1 MMTESM
7 SALQYGALN
16 LGDQSHLHMGDGLT
30 DEGRHL
36 VHGQTIVLS
45 WLGRD
50 VGRDTLLFAAPA
62 RRASVQF
69 VVHHCDRET
78 MRFAVQI
85 CENH

>member
-50 VGRDTLLFAAPA
+50 VGRVLSSLLLRHAA
-62 RRASVQF
+62 RRCNSSCIIATGRSCVF
-69 VVHHCDRET
+69 LL
-78 MRFAVQI
+78 RFCAD
-85 CENH
+85 H